1 MGTGE
6 GHQQFRWTDED
17 LRERFDEYKEEFEHE
32 SAAIRAA
39 IRDGMETDAEGSD
52 GGQFREGLI
61 DGLFAGTITV
71 CLLLVGQAALV
82 WGVLPAVGIGL
93 GGVAA
98 FAAGI
103 LIPIRE
109 LA

>member
-39 IRDGMETDAEGSD
+39 IRDGMETDADTAETG
-52 GGQFREGLI
+52 FREGAV

-71 CLLLVGQAALV
+71 CLLLLGQAALV

-98 FAAGI
+98 FSAGI